1 MQGAEVHKCKGKVDS
16 YSVNPTAL
24 TAGAATVLPL
34 LVPVGSLRKKSGQEA
49 SAVLRSRFS
58 SPFCCADEC
67 ATQR

>member
-34 LVPVGSLRKKSGQEA
+34 LVATCRLAAQKKRPGGKRGLALALLFSLLLCR
-49 SAVLRSRFS
+49 
-58 SPFCCADEC
+58 
-67 ATQR
+67 